1 MTRDVPWAEAAVL
14 AVKISEPLL
23 RIELEET
30 MCWTLEWA
38 NSEVMAVGCT
48 NGLYALSLIL
58 ISLLITI
65 EGALAVYNIGDAL
78 QGARNPLEGTFTARI
93 YRSLIPS
100 SLDSRDPADALYP
113 GTPVCRPH
121 ALVGTRTDALRIEE
135 TLHGGRSCCYRE
147 RRVRRRG
154 VSDGHP

>member
-14 AVKISEPLL
+14 AVKISQPLL

-48 NGLYALSLIL
+48 NGLYALSFIL

-78 QGARNPLEGTFTARI
+78 RGARNPLEGTFTARI
-93 YRSLIPS
+93 YRSLILTIS
-100 SLDSRDPADALYP
+100 
-113 GTPVCRPH
+113 
-121 ALVGTRTDALRIEE
+121 
-135 TLHGGRSCCYRE
+135 
-147 RRVRRRG
+147 
-154 VSDGHP
+154 

>member
-14 AVKISEPLL
+14 AVKISQPLL

-48 NGLYALSLIL
+48 NGLYALSFIL

-65 EGALAVYNIGDAL
+65 QGALAVYNISDAL
-78 QGARNPLEGTFTARI
+78 QGTRNPLEGTFSVCI
-93 YRSLIPS
+93 Y
-100 SLDSRDPADALYP
+100 
-113 GTPVCRPH
+113 
-121 ALVGTRTDALRIEE
+121 
-135 TLHGGRSCCYRE
+135 
-147 RRVRRRG
+147 
-154 VSDGHP
+154 